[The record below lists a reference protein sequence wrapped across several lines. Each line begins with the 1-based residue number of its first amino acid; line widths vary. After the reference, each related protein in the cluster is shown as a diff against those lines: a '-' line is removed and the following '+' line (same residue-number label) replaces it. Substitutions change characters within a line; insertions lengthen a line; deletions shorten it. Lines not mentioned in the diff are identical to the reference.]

1 MIVWIWGL
9 QMRLQRCAE
18 SCNDSHC
25 PRRPTGDAADMAKAQ
40 KIADVC
46 GNKCCE
52 DTIGSLPRLEG
63 RITEQL
69 SKV

>member
-1 MIVWIWGL
+1 
-9 QMRLQRCAE
+9 MRLQRCAE
-18 SCNDSHC
+18 SCNDSAKDSS
-25 PRRPTGDAADMAKAQ
+25 PSDADMAKAQ

-52 DTIGSLPRLEG
+52 DTIGSLPRREG

>member
-1 MIVWIWGL
+1 MVVWIWGL
-9 QMRLQRCAE
+9 QVRLQRCAE
-18 SCNDSHC
+18 SCNDSTKDSS
-25 PRRPTGDAADMAKAQ
+25 PSDADMAKAQ
-40 KIADVC
+40 TIADVC

>member
-1 MIVWIWGL
+1 
-9 QMRLQRCAE
+9 MRLQRCAE
-18 SCNDSHC
+18 SCNDSAKDSL
-25 PRRPTGDAADMAKAQ
+25 PASPSDADMAMAQ

-52 DTIGSLPRLEG
+52 DTIGSLPRREG